1 MKTPNHTAKQQRKTA
16 TQNRNMI
23 NNSDYQEDFNYYKT
37 LSLKDNKKSV
47 EIEQYCTDEQY
58 QKSCANC
65 HAYGVKDANDKIKI
79 PCAGCAKTG
88 EINWKHYYTT
98 GEIVHIPWTFE
109 NKKCYGTT
117 MSGEIREQCLN
128 EVITH
133 AVYLGFT
140 RVFDAEKNNYEEAY
154 EYAKIFAPTIGNEI
168 ETFNEM
174 YSEIFCDMFQEK
186 FGESYNDFYQE
197 GW

>member
-1 MKTPNHTAKQQRKTA
+1 ML
-16 TQNRNMI
+16 

-58 QKSCANC
+58 QKGCANC
-65 HAYGVKDANDKIKI
+65 HAYGLKDANDKIQI
-79 PCAGCAKTG
+79 PCASCAGTG
-88 EINWKHYYTT
+88 EIDWKHYYTT
-98 GEIVHIPWTFE
+98 GEIDCTFLGRLRI
-109 NKKCYGTT
+109 KCYGTT
-117 MSGEIREQCLN
+117 MFGEIREQCLN

-154 EYAKIFAPTIGNEI
+154 EYAK
-168 ETFNEM
+168 
-174 YSEIFCDMFQEK
+174 YSSQQLGTK
-186 FGESYNDFYQE
+186 
-197 GW
+197 

>member
-1 MKTPNHTAKQQRKTA
+1 ME
-16 TQNRNMI
+16 
-23 NNSDYQEDFNYYKT
+23 NNYNCQEYFNYYKT

-47 EIEQYCTDEQY
+47 EIEQYCADKQY
-58 QKSCANC
+58 QKCCLNC
-65 HAYGVKDANDKIKI
+65 YAYGVIDANDKIQI
-79 PCAGCAKTG
+79 PCSSCAQIG
-88 EINWKHYYTT
+88 EVNWKHYYTT

-117 MSGEIREQCLN
+117 MFGEMREQSLN

-154 EYAKIFAPTIGNEI
+154 EYAKTFAPTIGNEI

>member
-1 MKTPNHTAKQQRKTA
+1 MVRD
-16 TQNRNMI
+16 
-23 NNSDYQEDFNYYKT
+23 SDYQEDFNYYKT

-58 QKSCANC
+58 QKGCANC
-65 HAYGVKDANDKIKI
+65 HAYGLKDANDKIQI
-79 PCAGCAKTG
+79 PCASCAGTG

-117 MSGEIREQCLN
+117 MFGEIREQCLN

-133 AVYLGFT
+133 AIYLGFT
-140 RVFDAEKNNYEEAY
+140 RVFDAGKNNYEEAY
-154 EYAKIFAPTIGNEI
+154 EYAKTFAPTIGNEI